1 MTNTHK
7 KESRFPAPGCAGRRL
22 RSTAS
27 SERTTPLVP
36 LASLDLPNRGRRVAC
51 GSTGLMLRAIGL
63 SLFVLMLPLF
73 AFASTE
79 AALEMMDLTT
89 HWAGI
94 LSLVIFVAAY
104 SLVIGEEVLH
114 LRKSKP
120 VIVAAGLIWVLVSIA
135 FIQAGDVDRAH
146 IEIRG
151 DLLEFVELFL
161 FLLAAMTFINT
172 MEERGVFDVLRVWLV
187 TQGFSLRKIFW
198 ITGALAFVMSP
209 VADNLTTALLMAAVA
224 VAVGGSNTKFIAI
237 ACINIVVAA
246 NAGGAFSPF
255 GDITTL
261 MVWQKGV
268 VQFQEFFV
276 LFLPSVVNWVVTAV
290 ILSFAVPNEQPE
302 PVTDHAELQH
312 GAWIVV
318 GLFIITIAM
327 AVTMHNV
334 LHLPPVVG
342 MMTGL
347 GFLKLFG
354 YYLARRDVR
363 IAKGHELAKVEG
375 GALGVEAVHEGEHES
390 NQKIFDIFHNLQ
402 RAEWDTLMFFYG
414 VIMCVGGLGAFGYL
428 AVGSELMYEGMG
440 ATTANIIVGFASA
453 IVDNIPVM
461 FAVLEMNPDMS
472 HGQWLLVTLT
482 AGVGGSMLSIGSAAG
497 VAVMG
502 TARGIYTFFGHLR
515 WSWAIMLGYF
525 ASIATHFAVNGS
537 LFT

>member
-1 MTNTHK
+1 VSDIRK
-7 KESRFPAPGCAGRRL
+7 
-22 RSTAS
+22 
-27 SERTTPLVP
+27 
-36 LASLDLPNRGRRVAC
+36 
-51 GSTGLMLRAIGL
+51 TGLMLRAIGL
-63 SLFVLMLPLF
+63 SLFVLMLPLV

-120 VIVAAGLIWVLVSIA
+120 VIVAAGLIWVLVAVA
-135 FIQAGDVDRAH
+135 FIQAGDVERAH

-172 MEERGVFDVLRVWLV
+172 MEERGVFDLMRVWLV

-198 ITGALAFVMSP
+198 ITGGLSFLISP
-209 VADNLTTALLMAAVA
+209 VADNLTTAMLMAAV
-224 VAVGGSNTKFIAI
+224 VVTVGGKNTKFISV

-261 MVWQKGV
+261 MVWQKGT
-268 VQFQEFFV
+268 VQFQQFFA
-276 LFLPSVVNWVVTAV
+276 LILPSIVNWLVTAS
-290 ILSFAVPNEQPE
+290 ILSFAVPKEQPE
-302 PVTDHAELQH
+302 PVTDQAELQH
-312 GAWIVV
+312 GAWVVV
-318 GLFIITIAM
+318 GLFIVTIAM

-347 GFLKLFG
+347 GCLKLFG
-354 YYLARRDVR
+354 YYLQRRDIK
-363 IAKGHELAKVEG
+363 IAKGHELAEVEAS
-375 GALGVEAVHEGEHES
+375 ALGVRAVHEGGHER
-390 NQKIFDIFHNLQ
+390 NRQIFDIYHNLQ
-402 RAEWDTLMFFYG
+402 NAEWDTLMFFYG

-428 AVGSELMYEGMG
+428 AVGSELMYEGLG
-440 ATTANIIVGFASA
+440 PTTANIIVGFASA

-472 HGQWLLVTLT
+472 LGQWLLVTLT

-502 TARGIYTFFGHLR
+502 TARGIYTFFGHLK
-515 WSWAIMLGYF
+515 WSWTIVLGYF
-525 ASIATHFAVNGS
+525 ASIAVHFAVNAS

>member
-1 MTNTHK
+1 MTRTANTW
-7 KESRFPAPGCAGRRL
+7 L
-22 RSTAS
+22 
-27 SERTTPLVP
+27 L
-36 LASLDLPNRGRRVAC
+36 
-51 GSTGLMLRAIGL
+51 LRAIGL
-63 SLFVLMLPLF
+63 SLFVLLLPVIAL
-73 AFASTE
+73 AATE
-79 AALEMMDLTT
+79 GAVEMIDLTG

-94 LSLVIFVAAY
+94 LSLVIFIAAY
-104 SLVIGEEVLH
+104 ALVIGEEVIH
-114 LRKSKP
+114 MRKSKP
-120 VIVAAGLIWVLVSIA
+120 VIVAAGLIWVLVAIA
-135 FIQAGDVDRAH
+135 FMQAGDVDRAH
-146 IEIRG
+146 LEIRG

-198 ITGALAFVMSP
+198 ITGGLAFVISP

-224 VAVGGSNTKFIAI
+224 VAVGGSNTKFIAV

-268 VQFQEFFV
+268 VQFQEFFA
-276 LFLPSVVNWVVTAV
+276 LFIPSVVNWLVTAA
-290 ILSFAVPNEQPE
+290 ILSFAVGKGQPE
-302 PVTDHAELQH
+302 PVTDKAELQH
-312 GAWIVV
+312 GAWVVV
-318 GLFIITIAM
+318 GLFVVTISM

-347 GFLKLFG
+347 GFLKMFG
-354 YYLARRDVR
+354 YYLQRRDVR
-363 IAKGHELAKVEG
+363 IARGHELKKVE
-375 GALGVEAVHEGEHES
+375 ATPLGVAVVHESDQDGD
-390 NQKIFDIFHNLQ
+390 QQVFDIFNSLQ

-440 ATTANIIVGFASA
+440 PTTANIIVGFASA
-453 IVDNIPVM
+453 IIDNIPVM

-472 HGQWLLVTLT
+472 QGQWLLVTLT

-502 TARGIYTFFGHLR
+502 TARGIYTFFGHLK
-515 WSWAIMLGYF
+515 WSWAIMLGYI
-525 ASIATHFAVNGS
+525 ASVAAHFVVNAS